1 MSTILK
7 TIGSLFFASLL
18 FISTLQAVDELYL
31 RGIIKS
37 YDKQKGIIWVNVLSE
52 GCRGLREFRLPENAK
67 EDLDPSLIGQKIDFY
82 INSSVCEKGKI
93 YNMILK
99 GGR

>member
-1 MSTILK
+1 MNRIIK
-7 TIGSLFFASLL
+7 IIGFLFFVLLL

-31 RGIIKS
+31 EGIIKS

-52 GCRGLREFRLPENAK
+52 GCRGLREFRLPEDAK
-67 EDLDPSLIGQKIDFY
+67 EDLEPYLIGKKIEFS
-82 INSSVCEKGKI
+82 INSSICEQGKV